1 MWDTRLTTLHGF
13 GAARTGQK
21 LYCQPQDIPSK
32 CPQKTPQV
40 SPALSWKYP
49 IFERFWLHTFLK
61 KKSNFAC
68 PSYACRLGIPHVG
81 RFLDVSSPLRSAFV
95 EENEPRAPSRPKGT
109 LLNCCCWRKPASL
122 QFATWGWQI
131 EPFKNNLKP
140 RIVRYSGTPRWISSE
155 GTGHLLGNAGDIRT
169 LAAEL

>member
-13 GAARTGQK
+13 GAARTGRK

-61 KKSNFAC
+61 KNKLCFPKLCLSPGHSSC
-68 PSYACRLGIPHVG
+68 GQ
-81 RFLDVSSPLRSAFV
+81 VSSPLRSAFV

-109 LLNCCCWRKPASL
+109 LLNCCCCRKPASL